1 LAPDNYFVEN
11 AHLKFFGYSSIY
23 TYSWQQLQ
31 NGYFAYNLGGKL
43 LGFRN
48 WMVLLPNL
56 LSILAV
62 TAIFVI
68 AEKHQ
73 GKMDLSPK

>member
-1 LAPDNYFVEN
+1 
-11 AHLKFFGYSSIY
+11 
-23 TYSWQQLQ
+23 
-31 NGYFAYNLGGKL
+31 
-43 LGFRN
+43 
-48 WMVLLPNL
+48 L